1 MGSARG
7 QLRHEPIE
15 KRIRATVGG
24 EEAVDSTR
32 AVLVWEPRRI
42 VPSFAV
48 PIEEVAG
55 ELRPA
60 GSQAAQADA
69 PILHPGIPFSVHSTE
84 GESLDLQVAGETR
97 SHAAFRP
104 ADPDLNGHVV
114 LDFAG
119 FDVWYEEDEEIFS
132 HPRDPFHRVDVR
144 RSSRSLRIELEGV
157 LIAESTRP
165 TLVFETNLHTRFYF
179 PREDVKVELRPS
191 SHRTRCPYKGE
202 ASYWSFEVGGRAI
215 DNLLWSY
222 EDPLE
227 DAAGLTGLMALFDEV
242 VDVTL
247 DGERRPRPDTV
258 FARVMREEFGLG

>member
-1 MGSARG
+1 MSVRVTDLMGSARG

-24 EEAVDSTR
+24 EEVVDSTR
-32 AVLVWEPRRI
+32 ALLVWEPRRI

-48 PIEEVAG
+48 AIEEVAG

-60 GSQAAQADA
+60 SLPAPQADA

-144 RSSRSLRIELEGV
+144 RRIESALGGMGRVDKEI
-157 LIAESTRP
+157 LALRHCERLSAD
-165 TLVFETNLHTRFYF
+165 ETAH
-179 PREDVKVELRPS
+179 
-191 SHRTRCPYKGE
+191 
-202 ASYWSFEVGGRAI
+202 EVGLDPIEIDRRYLRVLARLWRAVMEADGRA
-215 DNLLWSY
+215 
-222 EDPLE
+222 
-227 DAAGLTGLMALFDEV
+227 AQA
-242 VDVTL
+242 
-247 DGERRPRPDTV
+247 
-258 FARVMREEFGLG
+258 